1 MGKTGCCSLYVSI
14 IKIIQDL
21 GFIVYL
27 SWWDWEGTG
36 LVVFGLPSAK
46 TKAYV

>member
-1 MGKTGCCSLYVSI
+1 MDKTGCCSLSFSI

-21 GFIVYL
+21 GFMVHL
-27 SWWDWEGTG
+27 ACWHWEMIG
-36 LVVFGLPSAK
+36 LIIFGLLSAK